1 MLDEDEKMEKEVFRD
16 FPIPGS
22 TPRPVSRLQPRPQ
35 ADFRPFDHDHNHRTP
50 STTDWKGRK
59 RRLSSS
65 SSEREEDVSFSNP
78 TSRPQYPQYPSHRY
92 QPASLT
98 LQTDTTTYPMPLVS
112 PAQPTHPGG
121 DMSLSLAPAYAP
133 TPIPPSPIPTLHQE
147 NTDFEM
153 PGKGGGDMDDLLS
166 WLFNSNTGGDWSGQD
181 LGGHQYL
188 PNFSEPIAN
197 GQEVVDTTD
206 QNPAYYHYDPSTST
220 STAQQV
226 KASVPNSSG
235 QLLPNAES
243 GPSGEHKRYPQ
254 PLHPLYIPNIP
265 GKTSIPTF
273 TGVGSRERA
282 RYKEVIDEDVKAD
295 MMDMFEVSPRPFLVP
310 SLCLIVP

>member
-1 MLDEDEKMEKEVFRD
+1 
-16 FPIPGS
+16 
-22 TPRPVSRLQPRPQ
+22 
-35 ADFRPFDHDHNHRTP
+35 
-50 STTDWKGRK
+50 
-59 RRLSSS
+59 
-65 SSEREEDVSFSNP
+65 
-78 TSRPQYPQYPSHRY
+78 
-92 QPASLT
+92 
-98 LQTDTTTYPMPLVS
+98 
-112 PAQPTHPGG
+112 
-121 DMSLSLAPAYAP
+121 MSLSLAPAYAP

-273 TGVGSRERA
+273 TVRGGGERE

-295 MMDMFEVSPRPFLVP
+295 MMDMFEVSFSTPLIHAH
-310 SLCLIVP
+310 SLYIFR